1 MKPFK
6 VATTALCSENKPTIS
21 VLRPIVHHF
30 INNLVSATPPNDDNI
45 EDEVLPHEFNA
56 RAFKEASIKSLK
68 TRFDMDLRIETN
80 DTPLP
85 SQVASFLDPRV
96 KNLSTEGDKN
106 YIVEFVKKTLRRNVI
121 LQENI
126 TVPQPAPTAL
136 DYLFGE
142 ATVSQNWESQFLRYQ
157 AEPQIGK

>member
-1 MKPFK
+1 M
-6 VATTALCSENKPTIS
+6 
-21 VLRPIVHHF
+21 
-30 INNLVSATPPNDDNI
+30 
-45 EDEVLPHEFNA
+45 
-56 RAFKEASIKSLK
+56 
-68 TRFDMDLRIETN
+68 DMRIETN